1 VRIPRCRATVSEE
14 IRNRSLGNTGKA
26 ACIYRTVQA
35 VLTRRARKLARTVY
49 TNPFRETKE
58 ECMRFFCIFASVICL
73 LAAASAAE
81 LKIKVI
87 DPQSAAV
94 ASAQVLLLEG
104 QTKSR
109 PAVELT
115 SAEGVAVFRG
125 IESGPHQVRVLVPG
139 FAAET
144 TALPANEDS
153 ATIQLRLA
161 SASETIVVTATRTPV
176 PGEDAGADVAT
187 LNREQLQVM
196 NPVAA
201 DDALRFLPGAVVNTA
216 GQRGGL
222 SSLFVRGGN
231 SNYNKVIVDGV
242 SVTEPGGTIDF
253 GTLSLGEADR
263 LEFLRGTQ
271 STLYGSDAMSSV
283 VQVWTRTGSTPVPEL
298 RFGADAGNY
307 GTENGYASLAGSR
320 GRFDY
325 NVFGKQFNTS
335 GSGPNDDYSNSLE
348 GANLGFAVNQQVSMR
363 LRVRHDNSTTGVPG
377 AWNFNGNNV
386 FDVDGTTYVL
396 SPDLGGRARKNDLL
410 ASLDLTVKT
419 GSNWTHHFTGF
430 EYNLKTTNSDRG
442 ISPENTPFGTINTP
456 FEALVNINR
465 AGFDYQGDYVE
476 RSWAHTTLG
485 YEFEDENGSVN
496 DPIPADFA
504 SGGHGLRLN
513 QAAYAQQALTLGRLT
528 VIAGG
533 RFVHNTTFGNT
544 GVPRV
549 ALGFQAL
556 RGGHIFSGTR
566 LNFSYATGIKEPRF
580 EETFVSSEF
589 QLPNLNLK
597 AERNRAL
604 EAGFQQ
610 NLLSRF
616 VLVANYFNN
625 LFHDQIEFVTVNP
638 TTFLGQYVN
647 LQKSLAHG
655 AEAELQSRLTQR
667 LSWNTSYTYTSTQI
681 LLAPAGSFP
690 PDAQGD
696 PLLRRPRHSA
706 TTMLTYLGPRWGGNL
721 GGSFVGPRPDS
732 DFDGF
737 GITHTPGY
745 FLLNVGGWYK
755 VNSRVMVYGNVENV
769 LDHFYEEVTGYPAL
783 GANFRAG
790 MRFRVG
796 GE

>member
-1 VRIPRCRATVSEE
+1 MRVVRAVVFSLAFAT
-14 IRNRSLGNTGKA
+14 
-26 ACIYRTVQA
+26 A
-35 VLTRRARKLARTVY
+35 V
-49 TNPFRETKE
+49 F
-58 ECMRFFCIFASVICL
+58 
-73 LAAASAAE
+73 AAE
-81 LKIKVI
+81 FQVKVV

-94 ASAQVLLLEG
+94 AGAQVTLL
-104 QTKSR
+104 R
-109 PAVELT
+109 PGGTVILATQAT
-115 SAEGVAVFRG
+115 SAEGLAVLG
-125 IESGPHQVRVLVPG
+125 TPGPGPYQLRVLAPG
-139 FAAET
+139 FAEEIADAPLQSGVIT
-144 TALPANEDS
+144 VR
-153 ATIQLRLA
+153 LRLA
-161 SASETIVVTATRTPV
+161 TASETVVVSATRNPV
-176 PGEDAGADVAT
+176 PGEDSGADVES
-187 LNREQLQVM
+187 LNREQLQII

-201 DDALRFLPGAVVNTA
+201 DDAVRFLPGAVVNTA

-242 SVTEPGGTIDF
+242 SVTEAGGTIDF
-253 GTLSLGEADR
+253 GTLSLYEADR

-283 VQVWTRTGSTPVPEL
+283 VQVWTRTGSTPVPEF

-307 GTENGYASLAGSR
+307 GTESGYTSLAGAH

-325 NVFGKQFNTS
+325 NVFGDQFNTS
-335 GSGPNDDYSNSLE
+335 GSGPNDAYSNSLV
-348 GANLGFAVNQQVSMR
+348 GGNFGFAVNQQVSLR
-363 LRVRHDNSTTGVPG
+363 LRLRHDNSETGVPG
-377 AWNFNGNNV
+377 AWNFNGNNA
-386 FDVDGTTYVL
+386 FDIGGVTYVL
-396 SPDLGGRARKNDLL
+396 SPDLGGSAHQKNTL
-410 ASLDLTVKT
+410 ASLDLAVKT
-419 GSNWTHHFTGF
+419 GPNWTHHLTGF
-430 EYNLKTTNSDRG
+430 EYNLKTVNLDSG
-442 ISPENTPFGTINTP
+442 ISPGNTPFGPVNTP

-465 AGFDYQGDYVE
+465 AGFDYQGDYAE
-476 RSWAHTTLG
+476 RSWSHTTIG

-496 DPIPADFA
+496 DPIPPDFA

-513 QAAYAQQALTLGRLT
+513 QAAYVQQALTLGRLS

-533 RFVHNTTFGNT
+533 RFVHNATFGNT

-556 RGGHIFSGTR
+556 RRGHIFSGTR

-580 EETFVSSEF
+580 EETFVSGAF
-589 QLPNLNLK
+589 QLPNLGLK

-610 NLLSRF
+610 NLLSRLVF
-616 VLVANYFNN
+616 VANYFNN

-638 TTFLGQYVN
+638 TTFQGQYVN

-655 AEAELQSRLTQR
+655 AEVELQSRLTQR
-667 LSWNTSYTYTSTQI
+667 FSWNNSYTYTSTQI

-690 PDAQGD
+690 PNAQGN
-696 PLLRRPRHSA
+696 PLLRRPWHSA
-706 TTMLTYLGPRWGGNL
+706 TTLLTYLGPRWGGAL

-745 FLLNVGGWYK
+745 LLLNVGGWCRL
-755 VNSRVMVYGNVENV
+755 NSHVTVYANAENA
-769 LDHFYEEVTGYPAL
+769 LNRFYEEVTGYPAL
-783 GANFRAG
+783 RANFRAG
-790 MRFRVG
+790 MRFRIG

>member
-1 VRIPRCRATVSEE
+1 MRFVRI
-14 IRNRSLGNTGKA
+14 
-26 ACIYRTVQA
+26 
-35 VLTRRARKLARTVY
+35 LT
-49 TNPFRETKE
+49 
-58 ECMRFFCIFASVICL
+58 SVICL

-81 LKIKVI
+81 IKIKVI

-94 ASAQVLLLEG
+94 AGAQVMLLEG
-104 QTKSR
+104 QAKSR

-115 SAEGVAVFRG
+115 SAEGVAIFRG
-125 IESGPHQVRVLVPG
+125 TEPGPHQVRVLVPG
-139 FAAET
+139 FAVET
-144 TALPANEDS
+144 TTLSANADS
-153 ATIQLRLA
+153 ITIQLRLA
-161 SASETIVVTATRTPV
+161 PASETVVVTATRTPV

-187 LNREQLQVM
+187 LSGEQLQTM

-201 DDALRFLPGAVVNTA
+201 DDAVRFLPGAVVNTA

-283 VQVWTRTGSTPVPEL
+283 VQVWTRTGNTPIPEL

-325 NVFGKQFNTS
+325 NLLGNQFNTS

-348 GANLGFAVNQQVSMR
+348 GANLGFAVNPQVSMR
-363 LRVRHDNSTTGVPG
+363 LRVRHDNSVTGAPG
-377 AWNFNGNNV
+377 AWNFNGNNA
-386 FDVDGTTYVL
+386 FDVGGTAYVL
-396 SPDLGGRARKNDLL
+396 SPDLGGRARQNNLL

-419 GSNWTHHFTGF
+419 GSNWTHQFTGF
-430 EYNLKTTNSDRG
+430 EYNLKATNSDSG
-442 ISPENTPFGTINTP
+442 ISPENTPFGPINTP

-476 RSWAHTTLG
+476 RSWAHTTIG

-504 SGGHGLRLN
+504 SDGHGVRLN

-580 EETFVSSEF
+580 EETFVTSEF

-610 NLLSRF
+610 NLLGRF

-625 LFHDQIEFVTVNP
+625 LFHDQIEFATVNP
-638 TTFLGQYVN
+638 TTFQGQYIN

-655 AEAELQSRLTQR
+655 AEVELQSRLTQR
-667 LSWNTSYTYTSTQI
+667 LSWNTSYTYTATQI
-681 LLAPAGSFP
+681 LLAPPGSFSP
-690 PDAQGD
+690 NAQGD
-696 PLLRRPRHSA
+696 PLIRRPRHSA
-706 TTMLTYLGPRWGGNL
+706 TTLLTYLGPRWGGNL

-737 GITHTPGY
+737 NINHTPGY

-755 VNSRVMVYGNVENV
+755 VNSRVMAYANVENV
-769 LDHFYEEVTGYPAL
+769 LDHVYEEVTGYPAL
-783 GANFRAG
+783 RANFRAG
-790 MRFRVG
+790 MRFRIG

>member
-1 VRIPRCRATVSEE
+1 MRTLCAWL
-14 IRNRSLGNTGKA
+14 SL
-26 ACIYRTVQA
+26 
-35 VLTRRARKLARTVY
+35 
-49 TNPFRETKE
+49 
-58 ECMRFFCIFASVICL
+58 FAFV
-73 LAAASAAE
+73 AAADAAD

-94 ASAQVLLLEG
+94 SGAKVLLLEDR
-104 QTKSR
+104 SASH

-115 SAEGVAVFRG
+115 STEGFAVFRG
-125 IESGPHQVRVLVPG
+125 VATGPHQLRVLAPG
-139 FAAET
+139 FAVET
-144 TALPANEDS
+144 TAVSAPADS
-153 ATIQLRLA
+153 VTIQLRLA
-161 SASETIVVTATRTPV
+161 PASETVVVSATRNPV

-187 LNREQLQVM
+187 LNHQQLQVM

-201 DDALRFLPGAVVNTA
+201 DDAIRFLPGAVVNTS

-222 SSLFVRGGN
+222 SSLFVRGGD

-253 GTLSLGEADR
+253 GTLSLAEADR
-263 LEFLRGTQ
+263 LEFLRGAQ
-271 STLYGSDAMSSV
+271 STLYGSDAMTSV
-283 VQVWTRTGSTPVPEL
+283 VQVWTRTGSTPTPEL

-307 GTENGYASLAGSR
+307 GTESGYASLAGSHE
-320 GRFDY
+320 RFDY
-325 NVFGKQFNTS
+325 NVFGNQFNTT

-348 GANLGFAVNQQVSMR
+348 GANVGFSVSDQISLR
-363 LRVRHDNSTTGVPG
+363 LRARHDNSVSGTPG

-396 SPDLGGRARKNDLL
+396 SPDLGARARQNNFL
-410 ASLDLTVKT
+410 ASLDLAVKT

-430 EYNLKTTNSDRG
+430 EYNLKTTNFDSG
-442 ISPENTPFGTINTP
+442 VSTENTPFGPINTP

-476 RSWAHTTLG
+476 RNWAETTIG

-513 QAAYAQQALTLGRLT
+513 QAAYAQQVLTLKRLT

-544 GVPRV
+544 AVPRV
-549 ALGFQAL
+549 ALGLQAL

-580 EETFVSSEF
+580 EETFVSSAF
-589 QLPNLNLK
+589 QLPNLDLK

-610 NLLSRF
+610 NFLTRF
-616 VLVANYFNN
+616 VFAANYFNN

-638 TTFLGQYVN
+638 NTFQGEYTN

-655 AEAELQSRLTQR
+655 AEVELQSRLTQR

-681 LLAPAGSFP
+681 LLAPTGSFP
-690 PDAQGD
+690 PNAQGD

-706 TTMLTYLGPRWGGNL
+706 STLFTYLGKRWGGNL

-737 GITHTPGY
+737 NITHTPGY
-745 FLLNVGGWYK
+745 FLLDVGGWYK
-755 VNSRVMVYGNVENV
+755 VNSRVTVYANAENA
-769 LDHFYEEVTGYPAL
+769 LDRFYEEVTGYPAL
-783 GANFRAG
+783 RANLRAG
-790 MRFRVG
+790 MRFRIG

>member
-1 VRIPRCRATVSEE
+1 MRALCA
-14 IRNRSLGNTGKA
+14 SL
-26 ACIYRTVQA
+26 
-35 VLTRRARKLARTVY
+35 LL
-49 TNPFRETKE
+49 
-58 ECMRFFCIFASVICL
+58 FAFV
-73 LAAASAAE
+73 AAASAAE

-94 ASAQVLLLEG
+94 SGAKVLLLEDR
-104 QTKSR
+104 TASH

-115 SAEGVAVFRG
+115 SAEGFAVFRG
-125 IESGPHQVRVLVPG
+125 VATGPHQLRVLAPG
-139 FAAET
+139 FAVET
-144 TALPANEDS
+144 TAISAGADS
-153 ATIQLRLA
+153 VTIQLRLA
-161 SASETIVVTATRTPV
+161 PASETVVVSATRSPV

-187 LNREQLQVM
+187 LNHLQLQVM

-201 DDALRFLPGAVVNTA
+201 DDALRFLPGAVVNTS

-222 SSLFVRGGN
+222 SSLFVRGGD

-263 LEFLRGTQ
+263 LEFLRGAQ
-271 STLYGSDAMSSV
+271 STLYGSDAMTSV
-283 VQVWTRTGSTPVPEL
+283 VQVWTRTGSTPTPEL

-307 GTENGYASLAGSR
+307 GTESGYASLAGSH

-325 NVFGKQFNTS
+325 NVFGNQFNTT
-335 GSGPNDDYSNSLE
+335 GSGPNDDYANSLE
-348 GANLGFAVNQQVSMR
+348 GANVGFSVSDKISLR
-363 LRVRHDNSTTGVPG
+363 LRARHDNSVSGTPG

-386 FDVDGTTYVL
+386 FDVDGATYVL
-396 SPDLGGRARKNDLL
+396 SPDLGARARQNNFL
-410 ASLDLTVKT
+410 ASLDLALKT

-430 EYNLKTTNSDRG
+430 EYNLKTTNFDSG
-442 ISPENTPFGTINTP
+442 ISTENTPFGPINTP

-476 RSWAHTTLG
+476 RTWAETTIG

-513 QAAYAQQALTLGRLT
+513 QAAYAQQALNTERLT

-544 GVPRV
+544 AVPRV

-556 RGGHIFSGTR
+556 RGGHAFSGTR

-580 EETFVSSEF
+580 EETFVSSAF

-610 NLLSRF
+610 NFLTRF
-616 VLVANYFNN
+616 VFAANYFNN

-638 TTFLGQYVN
+638 NTFQGEYTN

-655 AEAELQSRLTQR
+655 AEVELQSRLTQR

-690 PDAQGD
+690 PYAQGD

-706 TTMLTYLGPRWGGNL
+706 STLFTYLGKRWGGNL

-737 GITHTPGY
+737 NITHTPGY
-745 FLLNVGGWYK
+745 FLLDLGGWYK
-755 VNSRVMVYGNVENV
+755 INSHVTVYANAENA

-783 GANFRAG
+783 RANFRAG
-790 MRFRVG
+790 MRFRIG

>member
-1 VRIPRCRATVSEE
+1 MRALCAWL
-14 IRNRSLGNTGKA
+14 SL
-26 ACIYRTVQA
+26 
-35 VLTRRARKLARTVY
+35 
-49 TNPFRETKE
+49 
-58 ECMRFFCIFASVICL
+58 FAFVV
-73 LAAASAAE
+73 AASAAE

-94 ASAQVLLLEG
+94 SGAKVLLFEDR
-104 QTKSR
+104 TASH

-115 SAEGVAVFRG
+115 SAEGFAVFRG
-125 IESGPHQVRVLVPG
+125 VATGPHQLRVLAPG
-139 FAAET
+139 FAVET
-144 TALPANEDS
+144 TAISAGADS
-153 ATIQLRLA
+153 VTIQLRLA
-161 SASETIVVTATRTPV
+161 PSSETVVVSATRTPV
-176 PGEDAGADVAT
+176 SAEDAGADVAT
-187 LNREQLQVM
+187 LNHQQLQVM

-201 DDALRFLPGAVVNTA
+201 DDAIRFLPGAVVNTS

-253 GTLSLGEADR
+253 GTLSLAEADR
-263 LEFLRGTQ
+263 LEFLRGAQ
-271 STLYGSDAMSSV
+271 STLYGSDAMTSV
-283 VQVWTRTGSTPVPEL
+283 VQVWTRTGSSPTPEL

-307 GTENGYASLAGSR
+307 GTENGYASLAGSH

-325 NVFGKQFNTS
+325 NVFGSQFNTT

-348 GANLGFAVNQQVSMR
+348 GANVGFSVSDQISLR
-363 LRVRHDNSTTGVPG
+363 LRARHDNSVSGTPG

-386 FDVDGTTYVL
+386 FDVDGATYIL
-396 SPDLGGRARKNDLL
+396 SPDLGARARQNNIL
-410 ASLDLTVKT
+410 ASLDLAVKT

-430 EYNLKTTNSDRG
+430 EYNLKTTNLDSG
-442 ISPENTPFGTINTP
+442 ISTENTPFGPINTP

-476 RSWAHTTLG
+476 RNWAESTIG

-513 QAAYAQQALTLGRLT
+513 QAAYAQQVLTLKRLT

-544 GVPRV
+544 AVPRV
-549 ALGFQAL
+549 ALGLQAL
-556 RGGHIFSGTR
+556 RGGHVFSGTR

-580 EETFVSSEF
+580 EETFVSSAF

-610 NLLSRF
+610 NFLTRF
-616 VLVANYFNN
+616 VFAANYFNN

-638 TTFLGQYVN
+638 NTFQGEYTN

-655 AEAELQSRLTQR
+655 AEVELQSRLTQR

-690 PDAQGD
+690 PNAQGD

-706 TTMLTYLGPRWGGNL
+706 STLFTYLGKHWGGNL

-737 GITHTPGY
+737 NITHTPGY
-745 FLLNVGGWYK
+745 FLLDVGGWYK
-755 VNSRVMVYGNVENV
+755 VNSRVTVYANAENA
-769 LDHFYEEVTGYPAL
+769 LDRFYEEVTGYPAL
-783 GANFRAG
+783 RANFRAG
-790 MRFRVG
+790 MRFRIG

>member
-1 VRIPRCRATVSEE
+1 MVMRAL
-14 IRNRSLGNTGKA
+14 RA
-26 ACIYRTVQA
+26 P
-35 VLTRRARKLARTVY
+35 VLLFVA
-49 TNPFRETKE
+49 
-58 ECMRFFCIFASVICL
+58 
-73 LAAASAAE
+73 LAAASAAD
-81 LKIKVI
+81 LKVKVI

-94 ASAQVLLLEG
+94 PGAQVSLFSKGTDTPLKLA
-104 QTKSR
+104 T
-109 PAVELT
+109 T
-115 SAEGVAVFRG
+115 SAEGIATFG
-125 IESGPHQVRVLVPG
+125 ELSSGSYQIQVLAPG
-139 FAAET
+139 FAART
-144 TALPANEDS
+144 EDVAAHS
-153 ATIQLRLA
+153 NVITIQLHLA
-161 SASETIVVTATRTPV
+161 TASETVVVTATRTPV
-176 PGEDAGADVAT
+176 PAGETGADVST
-187 LNREQLQVM
+187 LENGQLETM
-196 NPVAA
+196 NPVAS
-201 DDALRFLPGAVVNTA
+201 DDAVRFLPGAVVNTA

-242 SVTEPGGTIDF
+242 SVTEAGGTIDL
-253 GTLSLGEADR
+253 GTLSVAEAGR
-263 LEFLRGTQ
+263 LEFLRGAQ

-283 VQVWTRTGSTPVPEL
+283 LQVWTRTGSTPIPEF

-307 GTENGYASLAGSR
+307 GTENGYASLAGSHR
-320 GRFDY
+320 HFDY
-325 NVFGKQFNTS
+325 LIFGNQFNTN

-348 GANLGFAVNQQVSMR
+348 GANLGFSMSDRISLR
-363 LRVRHDNSTTGVPG
+363 LRARHDNSVTGAQG
-377 AWNFNGNNV
+377 AWNFNATNV
-386 FDVDGTTYVL
+386 FDIFGTTYVL
-396 SPDLGGRARKNDLL
+396 SPDLGARARQNNLL

-430 EYNLKTTNSDRG
+430 EYNLKTTNLDNG

-476 RSWAHTTLG
+476 RTWAETTIG

-496 DPIPADFA
+496 DPVPAEFA

-513 QAAYAQQALTLGRLT
+513 EAAYAQQALRLGRLN

-549 ALGFQAL
+549 ALGFQVF
-556 RGGHIFSGTR
+556 RGGRLFSGTR

-580 EETFVSSEF
+580 EETFVSSAF

-610 NLLSRF
+610 HLLSRF

-625 LFHDQIEFVTVNP
+625 LFHDQIEFVPVSQNSFVGT
-638 TTFLGQYVN
+638 YVN

-655 AEAELQSRLTQR
+655 AEVELQTRVTKR
-667 LSWNTSYTYTSTQI
+667 LSWNSSYTYTSTQI

-690 PDAQGD
+690 PNAQGD

-706 TTMLTYLGPRWGGNL
+706 TSLLTYLGGRWGGTL

-737 GITHTPGY
+737 NISHTPGY
-745 FLLNVGGWYK
+745 FLLDLGVWYK
-755 VNSRVMVYGNVENV
+755 INSRITVYANAENA
-769 LDHFYEEVTGYPAL
+769 LNRFYEEVTGYPAL
-783 GANFRAG
+783 RANVRAG
-790 MRFRVG
+790 MRFRIG

>member
-1 VRIPRCRATVSEE
+1 MRVLC
-14 IRNRSLGNTGKA
+14 
-26 ACIYRTVQA
+26 ACAGTW
-35 VLTRRARKLARTVY
+35 
-49 TNPFRETKE
+49 
-58 ECMRFFCIFASVICL
+58 FFFFVA
-73 LAAASAAE
+73 LAAASAAD
-81 LKIKVI
+81 LKVKVI

-94 ASAQVLLLEG
+94 SGAQVLLLESG
-104 QTKSR
+104 SH
-109 PAVELT
+109 PVVGIT
-115 SAEGVAVFRG
+115 SAEGIAFFRG
-125 IESGPHQVRVLVPG
+125 IGNGAHQLKVLAPG
-139 FAAET
+139 FTVET
-144 TALPANEDS
+144 TDVSGSADS
-153 ATIQLRLA
+153 VTTQLRVA
-161 SASETIVVTATRTPV
+161 PTSETVVVTATRTPV
-176 PGEDAGADVAT
+176 ESGSAGADVAALT
-187 LNREQLQVM
+187 SQQLQVM

-242 SVTEPGGTIDF
+242 SVTEPGGTIDL
-253 GTLSLGEADR
+253 GSLSLAEAGR
-263 LEFLRGTQ
+263 LEFLRGAQ

-283 VQVWTRTGSTPVPEL
+283 VQVWTRTGSTPIPEF

-307 GTENGYASLAGSR
+307 GTENGYAALSGSH

-325 NVFGKQFNTS
+325 DIFGDQFNTN
-335 GSGPNDDYSNSLE
+335 GSGPNDNYSNSLE
-348 GANLGFAVNQQVSMR
+348 GANVGYAVSDRISLR
-363 LRVRHDNSTTGVPG
+363 LRTRHDNSVTGAPG
-377 AWNFNGNNV
+377 AWDFNGANV
-386 FDVDGTTYVL
+386 FDIGGTTYVL
-396 SPDLGGRARKNDLL
+396 SPDLGARARQNNFL
-410 ASLDLTVKT
+410 ASLDLAVKT
-419 GSNWTHHFTGF
+419 GSNWTHHLTGF
-430 EYNLKTTNSDRG
+430 EYNLKTVNFDTG
-442 ISPENTPFGTINTP
+442 ISPENTPFGEINTP

-476 RSWAHTTLG
+476 RTWAHSTIG

-504 SGGHGLRLN
+504 SGGQGLRLN
-513 QAAYAQQALTLGRLT
+513 EAAYAQQALTLGRLS

-533 RFVHNTTFGNT
+533 RFVHNTTFGNV

-556 RGGHIFSGTR
+556 HGGHVLSGTR

-580 EETFVSSEF
+580 EETFVSSAF

-610 NLLSRF
+610 NFLTRF
-616 VLVANYFNN
+616 VFVANYFNN

-638 TTFLGQYVN
+638 NTFQGEYIN

-655 AEAELQSRLTQR
+655 AEVELQSRLTQR

-681 LLAPAGSFP
+681 LQAPAGSFP

-706 TTMLTYLGPRWGGNL
+706 ATLLTYLGPRWGGNL
-721 GGSFVGPRPDS
+721 AGSFVGPRPDS

-737 GITHTPGY
+737 NITHAPGY

-755 VNSRVMVYGNVENV
+755 VNSRVTLYANAENV
-769 LDHFYEEVTGYPAL
+769 LDRFYEEVTGYPAL
-783 GANFRAG
+783 RANFRAG
-790 MRFRVG
+790 VRFRLG
-796 GE
+796 AE

>member
-1 VRIPRCRATVSEE
+1 MRA
-14 IRNRSLGNTGKA
+14 L
-26 ACIYRTVQA
+26 C
-35 VLTRRARKLARTVY
+35 
-49 TNPFRETKE
+49 
-58 ECMRFFCIFASVICL
+58 ASFL
-73 LAAASAAE
+73 LLVFLVAASAAE
-81 LKIKVI
+81 LKVKVI

-94 ASAQVLLLEG
+94 PGAQVSVLEDKTASHP
-104 QTKSR
+104 Q
-109 PAVELT
+109 VELT
-115 SAEGVAVFRG
+115 SAEGVAVFREIG
-125 IESGPHQVRVLVPG
+125 AGPHQIRVLAAG
-139 FAAET
+139 FAVGT
-144 TALPANEDS
+144 MALSDTVDS

-161 SASETIVVTATRTPV
+161 PTSQTVVVTATRTPV
-176 PGEDAGADVAT
+176 EASSAGADVAA
-187 LNREQLQVM
+187 LSGGQLQVM

-222 SSLFVRGGN
+222 SSLFVRGGD

-253 GTLSLGEADR
+253 GTLSLAEADR
-263 LEFLRGTQ
+263 LEFLRGAQ
-271 STLYGSDAMSSV
+271 STLYGSDAMTSV
-283 VQVWTRTGSTPVPEL
+283 VQVWTRTGTAPVPEL

-307 GTENGYASLAGSR
+307 GTESGYASLAGSH

-325 NVFGKQFNTS
+325 NLFGNQFNTS

-348 GANLGFAVNQQVSMR
+348 GANLGLLLNDKISLR
-363 LRVRHDNSTTGVPG
+363 LRARHDNSVSGTPG

-386 FDVDGTTYVL
+386 FDVLGTTYIL
-396 SPDLGGRARKNDLL
+396 SPDLGARARQNNLL
-410 ASLDLTVKT
+410 ASLDLAVKT

-430 EYNLKTTNSDRG
+430 EYNLKTTNLDSG
-442 ISPENTPFGTINTP
+442 ISPENTPFGTLNTP
-456 FEALVNINR
+456 FEALVNVNR

-476 RSWAHTTLG
+476 RNWAETTVG

-513 QAAYAQQALTLGRLT
+513 EAAYAQQVLTLGRLT

-549 ALGFQAL
+549 ALGFKAFQ
-556 RGGHIFSGTR
+556 GGQLFSGTR

-580 EETFVSSEF
+580 EETFVSSQY

-597 AERNRAL
+597 AEHNRAF

-610 NLLSRF
+610 NLLTRF
-616 VLVANYFNN
+616 IFVANYFNN
-625 LFHDQIEFVTVNP
+625 LFHDQIEFITVNP
-638 TTFLGQYVN
+638 NTFLGEYVN
-647 LQKSLAHG
+647 LEKSFAQG

-667 LSWNTSYTYTSTQI
+667 LSWNASYTYTSTEI
-681 LLAPAGSFP
+681 LLAPAGSSP
-690 PDAQGD
+690 PYAQGD
-696 PLLRRPRHSA
+696 PLLRRPRHTAS
-706 TTMLTYLGPRWGGNL
+706 TLLTYLGPRWGGNV

-745 FLLNVGGWYK
+745 FLLDAGGWFK
-755 VNSRVMVYGNVENV
+755 VNSRITLYANAENV

-783 GANFRAG
+783 RANFRAG
-790 MRFRVG
+790 MRFRIG